1 MKLAG
6 MTMYAAVTGDIV
18 RSTKIDSAS
27 RKAIPSLLSSAANSW
42 TEAHPNSLING
53 LHVFRGDAWQVLIQK
68 PRLALQFAIFI
79 RASLKTYGLDTR
91 TSIAIATMSF
101 VPQGRF
107 PEGDGE
113 AFCLSGRGLDRLS
126 REEHMC
132 FSMPSLE
139 REKTMQLVV
148 QLTDT
153 LVGAWTSR
161 QALVMTRVLSGF
173 THNRIAESL
182 SQSQQVVHHL
192 LARAHVRDILSVLK
206 YFEDSIKDAIGE
218 NSGDYV

>member
-1 MKLAG
+1 
-6 MTMYAAVTGDIV
+6 
-18 RSTKIDSAS
+18 
-27 RKAIPSLLSSAANSW
+27 
-42 TEAHPNSLING
+42 
-53 LHVFRGDAWQVLIQK
+53 
-68 PRLALQFAIFI
+68 
-79 RASLKTYGLDTR
+79 
-91 TSIAIATMSF
+91 
-101 VPQGRF
+101 
-107 PEGDGE
+107 
-113 AFCLSGRGLDRLS
+113 
-126 REEHMC
+126 MC